1 MNFEEEGESIQD
13 IRRRLSN
20 ESAVN
25 QVGRALDQTL
35 NADREGAEPREH
47 FSPVTVRFPVNAPPL
62 RPPPPPV
69 TMTNYDAEDGVDL
82 ADALHKATSNLKGF
96 NFDMDDLSYVFNQIE
111 IEMKASGIKKNFTK
125 LQCLTKILPKK
136 VIDQIKPLLRKQ
148 ESDFTDRNA
157 YLLAKK
163 DILRIFGPKPD
174 AAFQRAMGRVLV
186 DRPSDLAREILNDMC
201 RHEMTG
207 CCCDGWVYGLWVR
220 QLPSSCKQAIAH
232 HKFSKETFDDILQ
245 LADNVYASTRPAASV
260 AALEGYGN
268 STLNDSRDATNTGF
282 NEDGEGPHH
291 AAIAAAS
298 WSFRGGRGQGRGGRG
313 YYNNRGNR
321 GGRGAATG
329 GSAQANQNSSNP
341 NQQYSATNP
350 RWKGPRH
357 PDNPPFNSCRKHWD
371 WGKSARFCLEPGTC
385 PWKKFFLPRNQ

>member
-1 MNFEEEGESIQD
+1 M
-13 IRRRLSN
+13 
-20 ESAVN
+20 
-25 QVGRALDQTL
+25 
-35 NADREGAEPREH
+35 
-47 FSPVTVRFPVNAPPL
+47 
-62 RPPPPPV
+62 
-69 TMTNYDAEDGVDL
+69 
-82 ADALHKATSNLKGF
+82 
-96 NFDMDDLSYVFNQIE
+96 
-111 IEMKASGIKKNFTK
+111 
-125 LQCLTKILPKK
+125 
-136 VIDQIKPLLRKQ
+136 
-148 ESDFTDRNA
+148 
-157 YLLAKK
+157 
-163 DILRIFGPKPD
+163 
-174 AAFQRAMGRVLV
+174 
-186 DRPSDLAREILNDMC
+186 
-201 RHEMTG
+201 
-207 CCCDGWVYGLWVR
+207 
-220 QLPSSCKQAIAH
+220 
-232 HKFSKETFDDILQ
+232 
-245 LADNVYASTRPAASV
+245 YASTRPAASV

-268 STLNDSRDATNTGF
+268 STLNDSRDPTNTGF

-298 WSFRGGRGQGRGGRG
+298 WSFRGGRGRGGRG